1 MKGPLAQ
8 LGRYHVIDRIASGG
22 MASVYRAR
30 METIEGFS
38 KIVALKIMHPHLAED
53 EEHVAMFLDEGRL
66 CARLA
71 HPNLVSVFDFG
82 SIDGY
87 RFMAMEYYDGL
98 SLSALTR
105 HLRRNQESL
114 GLGWSLAI
122 LREVLAGLDHAHNLQ
137 DEGGRPLSIVHRDIS
152 PENILVTSQGEVKII
167 DFGIALDNERRCVS
181 RTGIVKGKV
190 GYMSP
195 EQAGGRTLDRR
206 TDIYAVGVMGYELI
220 TGQSLFGEGTT
231 QELRQRIA
239 HAGDAVVKPGT
250 LPHPDVEEAIVRALR
265 REPAD
270 RHATSGQFGNR
281 LDEVL
286 SELQWSHDR
295 LALGALV
302 TDAVKGVT
310 DEKKAR
316 KARKDR
322 EEARRN
328 PQKPI
333 ALKTPRPKRGK
344 KNPGKTRVP
353 VNPGGWAID
362 VAARWTA
369 NTALA
374 LFSLS
379 VLMELFGVSFPM
391 P

>member
-30 METIEGFS
+30 METVEGFS

-66 CARLA
+66 CARLT

-87 RFMAMEYYDGL
+87 RFMAMEFYDGL

-105 HLRRNQESL
+105 HLRRSQKSI

-137 DEGGRPLSIVHRDIS
+137 DESGRPLSIVHRDIS
-152 PENILVTSQGEVKII
+152 PENILVTTQGEVKII

-239 HAGDAVVKPGT
+239 RAGDAVVKPGA
-250 LPHPDVEEAIVRALR
+250 LPHPDVEDAIVRALKR
-265 REPAD
+265 DPND
-270 RHATSGQFGNR
+270 RHATAGQFAGR
-281 LDEVL
+281 IDTVL
-286 SELQWSHDR
+286 EELEWSHDR
-295 LALGALV
+295 ASLGALV
-302 TDAVKGVT
+302 KDAAADVLG
-310 DEKKAR
+310 ER
-316 KARKDR
+316 KAREARKRR

-328 PQKPI
+328 PQKPVAI
-333 ALKTPRPKRGK
+333 RAPARKRKRAPRNATSISSPA
-344 KNPGKTRVP
+344 
-353 VNPGGWAID
+353 GGWAID
-362 VAARWTA
+362 VAARWAA

-374 LFSLS
+374 LFGIG
-379 VLMELFGVSFPM
+379 VLMELFGVSFPV

>member
-1 MKGPLAQ
+1 
-8 LGRYHVIDRIASGG
+8 
-22 MASVYRAR
+22 

-87 RFMAMEYYDGL
+87 RFMAMEYYEGL

-105 HLRRNQESL
+105 HLRRSQQSI
-114 GLGWSLAI
+114 GLGWCLAI
-122 LREVLAGLDHAHNLQ
+122 LREVLAGLDHAHNLN
-137 DEGGRPLSIVHRDIS
+137 DESGCPLSIVHRDIS
-152 PENILVTSQGEVKII
+152 PENILVTTQGEVKII

-239 HAGDAVVKPGT
+239 RAGDAVVKPGT
-250 LPHPDVEEAIVRALR
+250 LPHPNVEEAIVRALR
-265 REPAD
+265 REPDD
-270 RHATSGQFGNR
+270 RHATSGAFASK
-281 LDEVL
+281 LDAVL
-286 SELQWSHDR
+286 EELEWSQDR
-295 LALGALV
+295 AALGVLV
-302 TDAVKGVT
+302 TEAVESVQGV
-310 DEKKAR
+310 R
-316 KARKDR
+316 KAQEARRKR
-322 EEARRN
+322 EEARRQ
-328 PQKPI
+328 PRDPI
-333 ALKTPRPKRGK
+333 ALKAPRSKRKKTPRQSTTVSSTPAE
-344 KNPGKTRVP
+344 
-353 VNPGGWAID
+353 WAID
-362 VAARWTA
+362 VAARWAA

-374 LFSLS
+374 LFSLG
-379 VLMELFGVSFPM
+379 VLMELFGVSFSM